1 MTVLVLPNVPDAIVQ
16 EWNAYAARSGI
27 SLEQLVLLMTNLGVR
42 SDRLNLDSMDRPAT
56 KSSPEEN
63 SLAEPEQLLPAKST
77 KSRTLVGE
85 KIVPTAGNAETPLP
99 DATRDAVAAG
109 TTVQVPSD
117 WLDGP
122 SAADLE
128 DAIPANL

>member
-56 KSSPEEN
+56 KALPEDN
-63 SLAEPEQLLPAKST
+63 SFAVPEQSLPAKST
-77 KSRTLVGE
+77 KSKMPLDE
-85 KIVPTAGNAETPLP
+85 KIIPISGNAETPLP

>member
-1 MTVLVLPNVPDAIVQ
+1 MTVLVLPNVPDAILQ
-16 EWNAYAARSGI
+16 EWNAYASRSGI

-42 SDRLNLDSMDRPAT
+42 SDRLNLDEMNRSAT
-56 KSSPEEN
+56 KSSPEHH
-63 SLAEPEQLLPAKST
+63 LPVSTNPSPPT
-77 KSRTLVGE
+77 KSPRPKLPGDE
-85 KIVPTAGNAETPLP
+85 KTVPTSSNSEAPLP

-109 TTVQVPSD
+109 TTVHVPAD